1 MIQKDFNIKAM
12 EEKIKI
18 NIEKGFTIE
27 KIKIAL
33 REELMDNR
41 KVALKLEQR
50 ATELFDQIE
59 YIDKRRQK

>member
-1 MIQKDFNIKAM
+1 MIQKDFNVEAM

-18 NIEKGFTIE
+18 NIEKGFTID

-33 REELMDNR
+33 REELIANR
-41 KVALKLEQR
+41 KYALTLEQR

-59 YIDKRRQK
+59 YMEKRRAE